1 MEKVSGQKRKSRL
14 RGWVFWPPFL
24 VLLMVLI
31 LGFVSQDAFLKV
43 VNGVKDWIWGNFKWL
58 FSGYGLAAV
67 GVCFYACFSK
77 FGNTVIGG
85 KDAKPILGKFN
96 WFAISLCTTIAAGL
110 MFWAAAEPLYLMS
123 DPSPFFDIEPNS
135 PQAAVF
141 AMAQMY
147 LHWGIT
153 PYAIYAL
160 AATVFAFTYY
170 NMKKPFSLGACISPL
185 LGERA
190 TKGRL
195 ADIIDA
201 LCIFILCAGMSGSLS
216 TGAFSVAGGISN
228 ITGIPTNG
236 IMLIIVMAAIILV
249 YTISAS
255 SGIMKGI
262 KWLSSFN
269 VYIFSFLILFIFL
282 FGPTKFI
289 LNFGVE
295 SVGEL
300 MDSFFMRNLFT
311 DSMNLGN
318 SSWSSLGNM
327 KVGYWA
333 SYLAWAPVT
342 ALFLG
347 KLARGYKIRDCIII
361 NLFVPTVFS
370 MIWVSIFGGTAIH
383 MHMQESLIPLLET
396 SGAESIVYKLFE
408 VLPLRQLCIPIF
420 VLATFI
426 SFVTAADSN
435 TNAIASV
442 CTLGMSEE
450 EMEAPAGLKILWGMI
465 IGVMAAVMAVF
476 TGVGGAKTLASI
488 GGFPSMFL
496 QIASCAALIKIM
508 RHPEKYDK
516 CRQDTENGKEDTGEG
531 KHVQDTDCG
540 R

>member
-1 MEKVSGQKRKSRL
+1 MTKKKAEKSRL
-14 RGWVFWPPFL
+14 RQWVFWPPFL
-24 VLLMVLI
+24 VLLLVLV
-31 LGFVSQDAFLKV
+31 LGFVSQDAFLNV
-43 VNGVKDWIWGNFKWL
+43 VNNIKSWIWGNFRWL
-58 FSGYGLAAV
+58 FSGYGMVAV
-67 GVCFYACFSK
+67 VVCCYACFSK
-77 FGNTVIGG
+77 FGDTVIGG
-85 KDAKPILGKFN
+85 KEAKPILSKFN

-123 DPSPFFDIEPNS
+123 DPSPYFGLEPNS

-160 AATVFAFTYY
+160 AATVFAFVYY
-170 NMKKPFSLGACISPL
+170 NMKKPFTLGACIYPL
-185 LGERA
+185 VGEKA
-190 TKGRL
+190 IKGRL
-195 ADIIDA
+195 SDAIDA
-201 LCIFILCAGMSGSLS
+201 LCIFILCAGMAGSLS

-228 ITGIPTNG
+228 ITGIPNSSV
-236 IMLIIVMAAIILV
+236 MLILVMTAIILV

-255 SGIMKGI
+255 SGLMKGI

-269 VYIFSFLILFIFL
+269 VYVFSFLILFIFA

-295 SVGEL
+295 SVGEM

-311 DSMNLGN
+311 DSMDLGN
-318 SSWSSLGNM
+318 SAWSSLANM

-370 MIWVSIFGGTAIH
+370 MVWVAIFGGTAIH
-383 MHMQESLIPLLET
+383 MHMQESLLPLLET

-408 VLPLRQLCIPIF
+408 VLPLKQLCVPVF

-442 CTLGMSEE
+442 CTSGMSEE
-450 EMEAPAGLKILWGMI
+450 QMEAPVSMKILWGVI
-465 IGVMAAVMAVF
+465 IGAMAAVMAVF

-496 QIASCAALIKIM
+496 QMASCAALIKIM
-508 RHPEKYDK
+508 HNPGKYDK
-516 CRQDTENGKEDTGEG
+516 FAGKGDKKGG
-531 KHVQDTDCG
+531 AS
-540 R
+540 

>member
-1 MEKVSGQKRKSRL
+1 
-14 RGWVFWPPFL
+14 
-24 VLLMVLI
+24 
-31 LGFVSQDAFLKV
+31 
-43 VNGVKDWIWGNFKWL
+43 
-58 FSGYGLAAV
+58 
-67 GVCFYACFSK
+67 
-77 FGNTVIGG
+77 
-85 KDAKPILGKFN
+85 
-96 WFAISLCTTIAAGL
+96 
-110 MFWAAAEPLYLMS
+110 
-123 DPSPFFDIEPNS
+123 
-135 PQAAVF
+135 
-141 AMAQMY
+141 
-147 LHWGIT
+147 
-153 PYAIYAL
+153 
-160 AATVFAFTYY
+160 
-170 NMKKPFSLGACISPL
+170 MKKPFSLGACISPL

-361 NLFVPTVFS
+361 NLFVPTVF
-370 MIWVSIFGGTAIH
+370 
-383 MHMQESLIPLLET
+383 P
-396 SGAESIVYKLFE
+396 
-408 VLPLRQLCIPIF
+408 
-420 VLATFI
+420 
-426 SFVTAADSN
+426 
-435 TNAIASV
+435 
-442 CTLGMSEE
+442 
-450 EMEAPAGLKILWGMI
+450 
-465 IGVMAAVMAVF
+465 
-476 TGVGGAKTLASI
+476 
-488 GGFPSMFL
+488 
-496 QIASCAALIKIM
+496 
-508 RHPEKYDK
+508 
-516 CRQDTENGKEDTGEG
+516 
-531 KHVQDTDCG
+531 
-540 R
+540 

>member
-185 LGERA
+185 LGERV

-300 MDSFFMRNLFT
+300 IP
-311 DSMNLGN
+311 
-318 SSWSSLGNM
+318 SLC
-327 KVGYWA
+327 A
-333 SYLAWAPVT
+333 TCL
-342 ALFLG
+342 
-347 KLARGYKIRDCIII
+347 R
-361 NLFVPTVFS
+361 
-370 MIWVSIFGGTAIH
+370 
-383 MHMQESLIPLLET
+383 IP
-396 SGAESIVYKLFE
+396 
-408 VLPLRQLCIPIF
+408 
-420 VLATFI
+420 
-426 SFVTAADSN
+426 
-435 TNAIASV
+435 
-442 CTLGMSEE
+442 
-450 EMEAPAGLKILWGMI
+450 
-465 IGVMAAVMAVF
+465 
-476 TGVGGAKTLASI
+476 
-488 GGFPSMFL
+488 
-496 QIASCAALIKIM
+496 
-508 RHPEKYDK
+508 
-516 CRQDTENGKEDTGEG
+516 
-531 KHVQDTDCG
+531 
-540 R
+540 